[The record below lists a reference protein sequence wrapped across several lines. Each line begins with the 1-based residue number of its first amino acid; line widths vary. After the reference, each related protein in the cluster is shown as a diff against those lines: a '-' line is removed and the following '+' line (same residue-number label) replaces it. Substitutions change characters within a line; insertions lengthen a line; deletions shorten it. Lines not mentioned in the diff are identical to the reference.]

1 MTSKLQNSNHIT
13 NTCDTVWLMIAFVC
27 ENVQNWHHDKFMGPL
42 LVITQFPNMQIK
54 KRTDSIF
61 LSIYSA

>member
-13 NTCDTVWLMIAFVC
+13 NTCDTVWLMIAFAC

-42 LVITQFPNMQIK
+42 P
-54 KRTDSIF
+54 
-61 LSIYSA
+61 